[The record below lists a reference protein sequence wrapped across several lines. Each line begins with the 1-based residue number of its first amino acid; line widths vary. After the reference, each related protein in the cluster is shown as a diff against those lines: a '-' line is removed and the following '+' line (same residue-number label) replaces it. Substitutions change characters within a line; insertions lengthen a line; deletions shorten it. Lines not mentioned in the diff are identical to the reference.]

1 MSEPKC
7 TCGHA
12 ELDHASDETH
22 KDTERCWHGVVTGDG
37 CEQQCKKY
45 EPMEAK

>member
-1 MSEPKC
+1 MKC
-7 TCGHA
+7 KQCGHDY
-12 ELDHASDETH
+12 ESHASDETQ